1 MAKHFMLSEHQPMM
15 RLALLLRHLPLSL
28 HEAYL
33 FCVSP
38 TDPDDTPIASAL
50 LAMAT
55 AYCSRC
61 GTYPTAGVL
70 LHTPAAHALLEVSTT
85 TLLRCCLGH
94 MQPAICG
101 VKEPHH
107 AAAGASC
114 SFIMC

>member
-1 MAKHFMLSEHQPMM
+1 MASHFMLSEHQPMM

-38 TDPDDTPIASAL
+38 TDPDDTPVASAL

-61 GTYPTAGVL
+61 GTYPVACVLVHAPAPVILETA
-70 LHTPAAHALLEVSTT
+70 PT
-85 TLLRCCLGH
+85 TLLRCCLVAYSLPREFWQSH
-94 MQPAICG
+94 IMLQQ
-101 VKEPHH
+101 VHH
-107 AAAGASC
+107 AA
-114 SFIMC
+114 

>member
-1 MAKHFMLSEHQPMM
+1 MADHFTLSEHQPMM

-38 TDPDDTPIASAL
+38 TDPDDTPVASAL

-61 GTYPTAGVL
+61 GTCPVGCGL
-70 LHTPAAHALLEVSTT
+70 LHAPAAPALLDMATT
-85 TLLRCCLGH
+85 TLLCCCL
-94 MQPAICG
+94 
-101 VKEPHH
+101 VKFSLPFQ
-107 AAAGASC
+107 S
-114 SFIMC
+114 